1 MINFE
6 IGTAG
11 FRRIERRGCWIVSG
25 SEELSSG
32 SLSEEFD
39 SDSFSD
45 KLDSDSLSED
55 LESDSFSE
63 EFDSAAA
70 SEVFDSDSAPESS
83 ESPSVPGSTPYFS
96 RNHRST
102 SFVDFPC
109 RRAIN
114 LRKVTKLKI
123 HLRKNLNFDKTVSFF
138 SHFPNTSLN
147 NKLLG

>member
-63 EFDSAAA
+63 EFNSAAA

-123 HLRKNLNFDKTVSFF
+123 HTPKKIEFCQSDAFF
-138 SHFPNTSLN
+138 HSLS
-147 NKLLG
+147 